1 MNQRERF
8 EMDLLSLP
16 NSVNIL
22 VVSNEFV
29 VEIVKRERERER
41 EREKTNGA

>member
-1 MNQRERF
+1 
-8 EMDLLSLP
+8 MDLLSLP

-41 EREKTNGA
+41 ERETERRQMVHD

>member
-1 MNQRERF
+1 
-8 EMDLLSLP
+8 MDLLSLA

-41 EREKTNGA
+41 ERRQMVHD

>member
-1 MNQRERF
+1 
-8 EMDLLSLP
+8 MDLLSLA

-41 EREKTNGA
+41 EKTNGA

>member
-1 MNQRERF
+1 
-8 EMDLLSLP
+8 MDLLSLP

>member
-1 MNQRERF
+1 
-8 EMDLLSLP
+8 MDLLSLA

-41 EREKTNGA
+41 EDKWCMTDSIFMFNY

>member
-1 MNQRERF
+1 
-8 EMDLLSLP
+8 MDLLSLP

-41 EREKTNGA
+41 EDKWCMTDSIFMFNY